1 MGISIS
7 IILLLL
13 VMIVAFVFEY
23 VNGFHDSANAI
34 STVVSTKALSP
45 RHAILYAASLDFV
58 GAFFGTHVAHT
69 IGAGM
74 VSAESITQLVI
85 LCALLGAVFWNLL
98 TWYLGLPSSSSHA
111 LIGGLLGASIA
122 HAYVH
127 LDKAYD
133 LIIKLPHFSVEHPA
147 LNVVNGH
154 NVLFK
159 VLIPMIASPLLGF
172 LIGFLVI
179 LVLLKI
185 FHKMR
190 PELLNRLF
198 RRLQLFS
205 SGFLAFSHGS
215 NDAQKTMGIITLS
228 LMTFGV
234 LQNKTFEIPVW
245 VICSCAMTLA
255 LGTMTGGWKI
265 IRTMSSKVIKM
276 KPIHGFSVETA
287 SASII
292 LTASHFG
299 FPVSTTHIIS
309 TAIVGVGSM
318 VKASAVKWGIVKNIV
333 VAWVCTIPV
342 CMILSAAL
350 YFILIKTPLAG
361 AGG

>member
-1 MGISIS
+1 MNIA
-7 IILLLL
+7 IILLTL
-13 VMIVAFVFEY
+13 VMIVAFIFEY

-34 STVVSTKALSP
+34 STVVSTKALTP
-45 RHAILYAASLDFV
+45 RRAIIYAASLDFV

-74 VSAESITQLVI
+74 VAPESVTQLVI
-85 LCALLGAVFWNLL
+85 LCALLGAVTWNLL

-111 LIGGLLGASIA
+111 LIGGLLGAA
-122 HAYVH
+122 VTHAYFR
-127 LDKAYD
+127 LDKAYE
-133 LIIKLPHFSVEHPA
+133 LILRLPSFKFEHPA
-147 LNVVNGH
+147 LDVINGH
-154 NVLFK
+154 NVLYK
-159 VLIPMIASPLLGF
+159 VLLPMICSPILGF
-172 LIGFLVI
+172 VVGFLVI
-179 LVLLKI
+179 LILLKI

-198 RRLQLFS
+198 RKLQIFS

-215 NDAQKTMGIITLS
+215 NDAQKTMGIITLA
-228 LMTFGV
+228 LMTAGV
-234 LQNKTFEIPVW
+234 VQNKTFEIPVW
-245 VICSCAMTLA
+245 VICACAMTLA

-318 VKASAVKWGIVKNIV
+318 VKVSAVKWGMVKNIV
-333 VAWVCTIPV
+333 VAWVCTIPI
-342 CMILSAAL
+342 CMALSAGF
-350 YFILIKTPLAG
+350 YFLLIKTPLAN
-361 AGG
+361 GGG

>member
-1 MGISIS
+1 MNIAIV
-7 IILLLL
+7 LLTL
-13 VMIVAFVFEY
+13 VMIVAFMFEY

-45 RHAILYAASLDFV
+45 RIAIIYAATLDFT

-85 LCALLGAVFWNLL
+85 LCALLGAVTWNLL

-111 LIGGLLGASIA
+111 LIGGLLGAAIT
-122 HAYVH
+122 HAYFK
-127 LDKAYD
+127 LDKFYE
-133 LIIKLPHFSVEHPA
+133 LILRMPSFRLQHPA
-147 LNVVNGH
+147 LDVVNAHNVVC
-154 NVLFK
+154 K
-159 VLIPMIASPLLGF
+159 VLIPMIASPILGF
-172 LIGFLVI
+172 GIGFLVI
-179 LVLLKI
+179 LILLKI
-185 FHKMR
+185 FYKMR
-190 PELLNRLF
+190 PESLNKLF
-198 RRLQLFS
+198 RKMQLFS

-228 LMTFGV
+228 LMTAGII
-234 LQNKTFEIPVW
+234 QNKTFEIPIW
-245 VICSCAMTLA
+245 VICACAMTLS

-276 KPIHGFSVETA
+276 KPIHGFSVELA

-292 LTASHFG
+292 STASHFG

-309 TAIVGVGSM
+309 TAIMGVGSM
-318 VKASAVKWGIVKNIV
+318 VKVSAVKWGIVKNIV

-342 CMILSAAL
+342 CMLLSSIF
-350 YFILIKTPLAG
+350 YNILIRTPLSG

>member
-1 MGISIS
+1 MSIA
-7 IILLLL
+7 IVLLTL
-13 VMIVAFVFEY
+13 VMIVAFIFEY

-45 RHAILYAASLDFV
+45 RRAIVYAASLDFT

-74 VSAESITQLVI
+74 VAPESVTQLVI
-85 LCALLGAVFWNLL
+85 LCALLGAVTWNLL

-111 LIGGLLGASIA
+111 LIGGLLGAA
-122 HAYVH
+122 VTHAYFK
-127 LDKAYD
+127 LDQAYE
-133 LIIKLPHFSVEHPA
+133 LILKIPSFSLEHPA
-147 LNVVNGH
+147 LDVINGH
-154 NVLFK
+154 NVIYK
-159 VLIPMIASPLLGF
+159 VLLPMVCSPVLGF
-172 LIGFLVI
+172 VIGFLVI

-198 RRLQLFS
+198 RKLQLFS

-228 LMTFGV
+228 LMTFG
-234 LQNKTFEIPVW
+234 LIQNKTFEIPIW
-245 VICSCAMTLA
+245 VICACAATLS

-265 IRTMSSKVIKM
+265 IRTMSSKVVKM

-333 VAWVCTIPV
+333 VAWICTIPV
-342 CMILSAAL
+342 CMFLSASF
-350 YFILIKTPLAG
+350 YFMLMKTPLAN
-361 AGG
+361 GGG

>member
-1 MGISIS
+1 MSIA
-7 IILLLL
+7 IVLLML
-13 VMIVAFVFEY
+13 VMIVAFAFEF

-34 STVVSTKALSP
+34 SMVISTKAMSP
-45 RHAILYAASLDFV
+45 RRAILYAATLDFI

-85 LCALLGAVFWNLL
+85 LCALLGAITWNLF
-98 TWYLGLPSSSSHA
+98 TWYMGLPSSSSHA
-111 LIGGLLGASIA
+111 LIGGLLGAAIT
-122 HAYVH
+122 HAYLE
-127 LDKAYD
+127 LDKAYE
-133 LIIKLPHFSVEHPA
+133 LVLKLPSFRLEHPS
-147 LNVVNGH
+147 LDVVNGH
-154 NVLFK
+154 NVFYK
-159 VLIPMIASPLLGF
+159 VLLPMVCSPALGF
-172 LIGFLVI
+172 CVGFLVI
-179 LVLLKI
+179 LVLLRI

-190 PELLNRLF
+190 PETMNRVF
-198 RRLQLFS
+198 RKMQLFS

-234 LQNKTFEIPVW
+234 IHETTFHIPVW
-245 VICSCAMTLA
+245 VICACALTLA
-255 LGTMTGGWKI
+255 MGTMTGGWKI
-265 IRTMSSKVIKM
+265 IKTMSSKVIKM

-309 TAIVGVGSM
+309 TAIMGVGSM
-318 VKASAVKWGIVKNIV
+318 VKVSAVKWGIVKNIV
-333 VAWVCTIPV
+333 LAWVFTIPV
-342 CMILSAAL
+342 CMILSGAFY
-350 YFILIKTPLAG
+350 YFLMKTPLAA

>member
-1 MGISIS
+1 MNLA
-7 IILLLL
+7 IILLTL
-13 VMIVAFVFEY
+13 VMIVAFLFEY

-45 RHAILYAASLDFV
+45 RHAIIYAATLDFT

-69 IGAGM
+69 IGAGI
-74 VSAESITQLVI
+74 VSHESVTQLVI
-85 LCALLGAVFWNLL
+85 LCALLGAVVWNLL

-111 LIGGLLGASIA
+111 LIGGLLGAALA
-122 HAYVH
+122 HAYSH
-127 LDKAYD
+127 LDKSYD
-133 LIIKLPHFSVEHPA
+133 LILRMPSFTLEHPA
-147 LNVVNGH
+147 LQVINGH
-154 NVLFK
+154 NVVYK
-159 VLIPMIASPLLGF
+159 VLIPMVCSPILGF
-172 LIGFLVI
+172 TVGFLVI

-190 PELLNRLF
+190 PELMNKLF
-198 RRLQLFS
+198 RKLQLFS
-205 SGFLAFSHGS
+205 SGLLAFSHGS
-215 NDAQKTMGIITLS
+215 NDAQKTMGIITLA
-228 LMTFGV
+228 LMTAGMI
-234 LQNKTFEIPVW
+234 QNKTFEIPIW
-245 VICSCAMTLA
+245 VICACAMTLS

-309 TAIVGVGSM
+309 TAIMGVGSM
-318 VKASAVKWGIVKNIV
+318 VKVSAVKWGIVKNIV
-333 VAWVCTIPV
+333 VAWICTIPIT
-342 CMILSAAL
+342 MILSASF
-350 YFILIKTPLAG
+350 YFLLKNTYLATVG
-361 AGG
+361 Q

>member
-1 MGISIS
+1 MSIALV
-7 IILLLL
+7 LLTL
-13 VMIVAFVFEY
+13 VMIVAFMFEY

-45 RHAILYAASLDFV
+45 RHAIVYAASLDFV

-74 VSAESITQLVI
+74 VSADSVTQLVL
-85 LCALLGAVFWNLL
+85 LCALMGAITWNLL

-111 LIGGLLGASIA
+111 LIGGLLGAAIA
-122 HAYVH
+122 HAYFR
-127 LDKAYD
+127 LDQAYD
-133 LIIKLPHFSVEHPA
+133 LILRMPAFKLEHPA
-147 LNVVNGH
+147 LDVINGH
-154 NVLFK
+154 NVVFK
-159 VLIPMIASPLLGF
+159 VLVPMITSPILGF
-172 LIGFLVI
+172 AVGFLVI

-190 PELLNRLF
+190 PEILNRLF
-198 RRLQLFS
+198 RKMQLFS

-228 LMTFGV
+228 LMTAGII
-234 LQNKTFEIPVW
+234 QDKTFHIPVW
-245 VICSCAMTLA
+245 VICACAITLS

-276 KPIHGFSVETA
+276 KPIHGFSVELA

-292 LTASHFG
+292 TAASHFG

-309 TAIVGVGSM
+309 TAIMGVGSM
-318 VKASAVKWGIVKNIV
+318 VKVSAVKWGIVKNIV
-333 VAWVCTIPV
+333 IAWVCTIPV
-342 CMILSAAL
+342 CMTLSAL
-350 YFILIKTPLAG
+350 FYIILMKTPLAN

>member
-1 MGISIS
+1 MNIAIV
-7 IILLLL
+7 LLTL
-13 VMIVAFVFEY
+13 VMIVAFLFEY

-45 RHAILYAASLDFV
+45 RHAILYAATLDFT

-74 VSAESITQLVI
+74 VAPESITQLVI
-85 LCALLGAVFWNLL
+85 LCALLGAVTWNLL

-111 LIGGLLGASIA
+111 LIGGLLGAAIT
-122 HAYVH
+122 HAYFN
-127 LDKAYD
+127 LNKAYE
-133 LIIKLPHFSVEHPA
+133 LILRMPSFRLQHPA
-147 LNVVNGH
+147 LDVVNGH
-154 NVLFK
+154 NVVYK
-159 VLIPMIASPLLGF
+159 VLIPMICSPILGF
-172 LIGFLVI
+172 IVGFLVI
-179 LVLLKI
+179 LILLKI
-185 FHKMR
+185 FYNMR
-190 PELLNRLF
+190 PELLNKLF

-228 LMTFGV
+228 LMTAGV
-234 LQNKTFEIPVW
+234 IQNKTFAIPVW
-245 VICSCAMTLA
+245 VICACALTLS

-276 KPIHGFSVETA
+276 KPIHGFSVELA

-292 LTASHFG
+292 TTASHFG

-309 TAIVGVGSM
+309 TAIMGVGSM
-318 VKASAVKWGIVKNIV
+318 VKVSAVKWGIVKNIV
-333 VAWVCTIPV
+333 TAWVCTIPV
-342 CMILSAAL
+342 CMLLSAIF
-350 YFILIKTPLAG
+350 YFILMKTPLAV

>member
-1 MGISIS
+1 MNIAIV
-7 IILLLL
+7 LLTL
-13 VMIVAFVFEY
+13 VMIVAFLFEY

-45 RHAILYAASLDFV
+45 RHAILYAATLDFT

-74 VSAESITQLVI
+74 VAPESITQLVI
-85 LCALLGAVFWNLL
+85 LCALLGAVTWNLL

-111 LIGGLLGASIA
+111 LIGGLLGAA
-122 HAYVH
+122 VTHAYFN
-127 LDKAYD
+127 LNKAYE
-133 LIIKLPHFSVEHPA
+133 LILRMPSFRLQHPA
-147 LNVVNGH
+147 LDVVNGH
-154 NVLFK
+154 NVVYK
-159 VLIPMIASPLLGF
+159 VLIPMICSPILGF
-172 LIGFLVI
+172 IVGFLVI
-179 LVLLKI
+179 LILLKI
-185 FHKMR
+185 FYNMR
-190 PELLNRLF
+190 PELLNKLF

-228 LMTFGV
+228 LMTAGV
-234 LQNKTFEIPVW
+234 IQNKTFAIPVW
-245 VICSCAMTLA
+245 VICACALTLS

-276 KPIHGFSVETA
+276 KPIHGFSVELA

-292 LTASHFG
+292 TTASHFG

-309 TAIVGVGSM
+309 TAIMGVGSM
-318 VKASAVKWGIVKNIV
+318 VKVSAVKWGIVKNIV
-333 VAWVCTIPV
+333 TAWVCTIPV
-342 CMILSAAL
+342 CMLLSAIF
-350 YFILIKTPLAG
+350 YFILMKTPLAV

>member
-1 MGISIS
+1 MNIAIV
-7 IILLLL
+7 LLTL
-13 VMIVAFVFEY
+13 VMIVAFIFEY

-34 STVVSTKALSP
+34 STVVSTKALTP
-45 RHAILYAASLDFV
+45 RRAILYAASLDFV

-74 VSAESITQLVI
+74 VAPESVTQLVI
-85 LCALLGAVFWNLL
+85 LCALLGAVTWNLL

-111 LIGGLLGASIA
+111 LIGGLLGAA
-122 HAYVH
+122 VTHAYFR
-127 LDKAYD
+127 LDKAYE
-133 LIIKLPHFSVEHPA
+133 LILKIPSFRVEHPA
-147 LNVVNGH
+147 LEVINGH
-154 NVLFK
+154 NVLYK
-159 VLIPMIASPLLGF
+159 VLLPMICSPILGF
-172 LIGFLVI
+172 VVGFLVI
-179 LVLLKI
+179 LVLLNI

-198 RRLQLFS
+198 RKLQIFS

-215 NDAQKTMGIITLS
+215 NDAQKTMGIITLA
-228 LMTFGV
+228 LMTAGV
-234 LQNKTFEIPVW
+234 VQNKTFEIPVW
-245 VICSCAMTLA
+245 VICACAMTLA

-318 VKASAVKWGIVKNIV
+318 VKVSAVKWGMVKNIV
-333 VAWVCTIPV
+333 VAWICTIPA
-342 CMILSAAL
+342 CMALSAGF
-350 YFILIKTPLAG
+350 YFLLIKTPLAN
-361 AGG
+361 GGG

>member
-1 MGISIS
+1 META
-7 IILLLL
+7 IILLTL
-13 VMIVAFVFEY
+13 VMIVAFIFEY
-23 VNGFHDSANAI
+23 VNGFHDSANAV

-45 RHAILYAASLDFV
+45 RIAILYAATLNFV

-74 VSAESITQLVI
+74 VTQDSITQLVI
-85 LCALLGAVFWNLL
+85 FCALLGAIIWNIL

-122 HAYVH
+122 HAYFN
-127 LDKAYD
+127 LDKSYD
-133 LIIKLPHFSVEHPA
+133 LILRMPAFKLEHPA
-147 LNVVNGH
+147 LDVVNTH
-154 NVLFK
+154 NVFCK
-159 VLIPMIASPLLGF
+159 VIIPMIVSPLLGF
-172 LIGFLVI
+172 IVGFLVI
-179 LVLLKI
+179 LFLLKI

-198 RRLQLFS
+198 RKMQLLS

-228 LMTFGV
+228 LMTAGL
-234 LQNKTFEIPVW
+234 LQDKIFEIPAW
-245 VICSCAMTLA
+245 VICACALTLA

-276 KPIHGFSVETA
+276 KPIHGFSVEMA

-292 LTASHFG
+292 ITASHFG
-299 FPVSTTHIIS
+299 FPISTTHVIS

-318 VKASAVKWGIVKNIV
+318 VKVSAVKWGMVKNIV
-333 VAWVCTIPV
+333 AAWVCTIPI
-342 CMILSAAL
+342 CMFLSGLL
-350 YFILIKTPLAG
+350 YFFLVKTPLG
-361 AGG
+361 LVTQ

>member
-1 MGISIS
+1 MTVAITVLILV
-7 IILLLL
+7 II
-13 VMIVAFVFEY
+13 IAYVFEY
-23 VNGFHDSANAI
+23 INGFHDSANAI
-34 STVVSTKALSP
+34 STVISTKALSP
-45 RHAILYAASLDFV
+45 RYAILYAACLDFT

-69 IGAGM
+69 IGVGL
-74 VSAESITQLVI
+74 VSGECITQLVI
-85 LCALLGAVFWNLL
+85 LSALLGAVVWNIL
-98 TWYLGLPSSSSHA
+98 TWLWGLPSSSSHA
-111 LIGGLLGASIA
+111 LIGGLLGAAMSRA
-122 HAYVH
+122 MVH
-127 LDKAYD
+127 LQGQYE
-133 LIIKLPHFSVEHPA
+133 LIFRFPSCRVEHPA
-147 LNVVNGH
+147 VDIINLH
-154 NVLFK
+154 NVLDK
-159 VLIPMIASPLLGF
+159 VLLPMICSPILGF
-172 LIGFLVI
+172 CVGFLVI

-185 FHKMR
+185 FYRVR
-190 PELLNRLF
+190 PEALNRVF
-198 RRLQLFS
+198 RKMQLVS

-234 LQNKTFEIPVW
+234 IKDTTFHIPTW
-245 VICSCAMTLA
+245 VICTCAMMLS

-276 KPIHGFSVETA
+276 KPIHGFSVEIA

-333 VAWVCTIPV
+333 TAWVCTIPV
-342 CMILSAAL
+342 CMGLSAVIYKCL
-350 YFILIKTPLAG
+350 SMTILG
-361 AGG
+361 ADGG

>member
-1 MGISIS
+1 
-7 IILLLL
+7 
-13 VMIVAFVFEY
+13 MIVAFLFEY

-74 VSAESITQLVI
+74 VSTESITQLVI
-85 LCALLGAVFWNLL
+85 LCALLGAITWNLL

-111 LIGGLLGASIA
+111 LIGGLLGAAIA
-122 HAYVH
+122 HAYFN
-127 LDKAYD
+127 LDKAYE
-133 LIIKLPHFSVEHPA
+133 LVLKMPSFHLEHPA
-147 LNVVNGH
+147 LNVINGH
-154 NVLFK
+154 NVVTK
-159 VLIPMIASPLLGF
+159 VLIPMVVSPILGF
-172 LIGFLVI
+172 GVGFLFI
-179 LVLLKI
+179 LILLTI

-190 PELLNRLF
+190 PEVLNRVF
-198 RRLQLFS
+198 RKMQLFS

-228 LMTFGV
+228 LMTAG
-234 LQNKTFEIPVW
+234 LIQNKTFSIPVW
-245 VICSCAMTLA
+245 VICACALTLS

-265 IRTMSSKVIKM
+265 IRTMSSKVVKM
-276 KPIHGFSVETA
+276 KPIHGFAVETA

-309 TAIVGVGSM
+309 TAIMGVGSM
-318 VKASAVKWGIVKNIV
+318 VKVSAVKWGIVKNIV

-342 CMILSAAL
+342 CMALSATF
-350 YFILIKTPLAG
+350 YFILLKTPLAH

>member
-1 MGISIS
+1 MINIA
-7 IILLLL
+7 IILLTL
-13 VMIVAFVFEY
+13 VMITAFIFEY

-45 RHAILYAASLDFV
+45 RHAILYAATLDFV

-74 VSAESITQLVI
+74 VSPESITQLVI
-85 LCALLGAVFWNLL
+85 LCALLGAVAWNLF

-111 LIGGLLGASIA
+111 LIGGLLGAAIT
-122 HAYVH
+122 HAYLN
-127 LDKAYD
+127 LDKAYE
-133 LIIKLPHFSVEHPA
+133 LILKIPSFKFEHPS
-147 LNVVNGH
+147 LDVVNGH
-154 NVLFK
+154 NVVTK
-159 VLIPMIASPLLGF
+159 VLIPMIASPILGF
-172 LIGFLVI
+172 VVGFLVI

-190 PELLNRLF
+190 PENMNRLF
-198 RRLQLFS
+198 RKMQLFS

-215 NDAQKTMGIITLS
+215 NDAQKTMGIITLA
-228 LMTFGV
+228 LMTAGII
-234 LQNKTFEIPVW
+234 QDKTFHIPVW
-245 VICSCAMTLA
+245 VICACAITLS

-309 TAIVGVGSM
+309 TAIMGVGSM
-318 VKASAVKWGIVKNIV
+318 VKVSAVKWGIVKNIV
-333 VAWVCTIPV
+333 VAWVCTIPA
-342 CMILSAAL
+342 CMLLSAMF
-350 YFILIKTPLAG
+350 YFILMKTPLAN
-361 AGG
+361 GGG

>member
-1 MGISIS
+1 MGIA
-7 IILLLL
+7 IILLTL

-34 STVVSTKALSP
+34 STVISTKALSP
-45 RHAILYAASLDFV
+45 RRAIIYAATLDFT
-58 GAFFGTHVAHT
+58 GAFFGTHVATT

-74 VSAESITQLVI
+74 VTPSSVTQLVI
-85 LCALLGAVFWNLL
+85 LCALLGAVIWNIF
-98 TWYLGLPSSSSHA
+98 TWILGLPSSSSHA
-111 LIGGLLGASIA
+111 LIGGLLGAAIA

-127 LDKAYD
+127 LDKHYE
-133 LIIKLPHFSVEHPA
+133 LILMLPSCQIHHPA
-147 LNVVNGH
+147 LSVVNVHNVVY
-154 NVLFK
+154 K
-159 VLIPMIASPLLGF
+159 VLIPMIASPILGF
-172 LIGFLVI
+172 VVGFIVI
-179 LVLLKI
+179 SILLRI
-185 FHKMR
+185 FYKMR

-198 RRLQLFS
+198 RKLQLFS

-228 LMTFGV
+228 LLTAGV
-234 LQNKTFEIPVW
+234 LHEKTFHIPVW
-245 VICSCAMTLA
+245 VICACALTLS

-265 IRTMSSKVIKM
+265 IKTMSSKVIKM

-318 VKASAVKWGIVKNIV
+318 VTVSAVKWGIVRNIV
-333 VAWVCTIPV
+333 AAWICTIPV
-342 CMILSAAL
+342 CMFLSGVIYLLL
-350 YFILIKTPLAG
+350 YKTPLSAT
-361 AGG
+361 GG

>member
-1 MGISIS
+1 MNIAIV
-7 IILLLL
+7 LLML
-13 VMIVAFVFEY
+13 VMIVAFIFEY

-45 RHAILYAASLDFV
+45 RRAIIYAASLDFT

-74 VSAESITQLVI
+74 VSPESITQLVI
-85 LCALLGAVFWNLL
+85 LCALLGAVTWNLF

-111 LIGGLLGASIA
+111 LIGGLLGAAIA
-122 HAYVH
+122 HASCN
-127 LDKAYD
+127 LDKFYE
-133 LIIKLPHFSVEHPA
+133 LTLLLPSFRLQHPA
-147 LNVVNGH
+147 LEVVNAH
-154 NVLFK
+154 NVLYK
-159 VLIPMIASPLLGF
+159 VLLPMVCSPVLGF
-172 LIGFLVI
+172 GVGFCVI
-179 LVLLKI
+179 FVLLKI

-198 RRLQLFS
+198 RKLQLFS

-234 LQNKTFEIPVW
+234 IQDKSFHIPVW
-245 VICSCAMTLA
+245 VICACAMTLS

-309 TAIVGVGSM
+309 TAIMGVGSM
-318 VKASAVKWGIVKNIV
+318 VKVSAVKWGIVKNIV

-342 CMILSAAL
+342 TMLLSAIFYMILV
-350 YFILIKTPLAG
+350 KTPLAS

>member
-1 MGISIS
+1 MSIALV
-7 IILLLL
+7 LLTL
-13 VMIVAFVFEY
+13 VMIVAFIFEY

-34 STVVSTKALSP
+34 STVISTKALSP
-45 RHAILYAASLDFV
+45 RYAIVYAAMLDFT
-58 GAFFGTHVAHT
+58 GAFFGTHVAQT

-74 VSAESITQLVI
+74 VSAESVTQLVI
-85 LCALLGAVFWNLL
+85 LCALLGAVTWNLF

-111 LIGGLLGASIA
+111 LIGGLLGAAIS
-122 HAYVH
+122 HAYFN
-127 LDKAYD
+127 LDRAYD
-133 LIIKLPHFSVEHPA
+133 LILRFPSCRLEHPA
-147 LNVVNGH
+147 LSVVNAH
-154 NVLFK
+154 NVLYK
-159 VLIPMIASPLLGF
+159 VLIPMVASPILGF
-172 LIGFLVI
+172 CVGFLVI

-198 RRLQLFS
+198 RKLQLFS

-228 LMTFGV
+228 LLTFGV
-234 LQNKTFEIPVW
+234 LKEETFHIPVW
-245 VICSCAMTLA
+245 VICACAMTLS

-287 SASII
+287 SAGII

-309 TAIVGVGSM
+309 TAIMGVGSM
-318 VKASAVKWGIVKNIV
+318 VKVSAVKWGIVKNIV

-342 CMILSAAL
+342 CMALSAGF
-350 YFILIKTPLAG
+350 YFVLMSTPLAK

>member
-1 MGISIS
+1 MNIALV
-7 IILLLL
+7 LLTL
-13 VMIVAFVFEY
+13 VMIVAFIFEY

-45 RHAILYAASLDFV
+45 RHAIIYAATLDFT

-74 VSAESITQLVI
+74 VSGESITQLVI
-85 LCALLGAVFWNLL
+85 LCALLGAVTWNLL

-111 LIGGLLGASIA
+111 LIGGLLGAAIT
-122 HAYVH
+122 HAYLH
-127 LDKAYD
+127 LDKAYE
-133 LIIKLPHFSVEHPA
+133 LILKLPSFRLVHPA
-147 LNVVNGH
+147 LDVVNGH
-154 NVLFK
+154 NVVFK
-159 VLIPMIASPLLGF
+159 VLLPMIASPVLGF
-172 LIGFLVI
+172 GVGFLVI
-179 LVLLKI
+179 LILLKI

-190 PELLNRLF
+190 PESMNKLF
-198 RRLQLFS
+198 RKMQLFS
-205 SGFLAFSHGS
+205 SGLLAFSHGS

-228 LMTFGV
+228 LMTAGII
-234 LQNKTFEIPVW
+234 QDKTFSIPVW
-245 VICSCAMTLA
+245 VICACALTLSM
-255 LGTMTGGWKI
+255 GTMTGGWKI

-276 KPIHGFSVETA
+276 KPIHGFAVETA

-309 TAIVGVGSM
+309 TAIMGVGSM
-318 VKASAVKWGIVKNIV
+318 VKVSAVKWGIVKNIV

-342 CMILSAAL
+342 CMILSALFYLAL
-350 YFILIKTPLAG
+350 TKTPLG
-361 AGG
+361 ATGG

>member
-1 MGISIS
+1 MEIS
-7 IILLLL
+7 IILLTL
-13 VMIVAFVFEY
+13 VMIVAFMFEY
-23 VNGFHDSANAI
+23 VNGFHDAANAI
-34 STVVSTKALSP
+34 SMVVSTKALSP
-45 RHAILYAASLDFV
+45 RHAILYAATLDFT

-69 IGAGM
+69 IGAGI
-74 VSAESITQLVI
+74 VSPDSITQLVL
-85 LCALLGAVFWNLL
+85 LCALLGAVVWNLL

-122 HAYVH
+122 HAASN
-127 LDKAYD
+127 LDKTYE
-133 LIIKLPHFSVEHPA
+133 LIMKFPSLHLQHPA
-147 LNVVNGH
+147 LDVVNGH
-154 NVLFK
+154 NVVNK
-159 VLIPMIASPLLGF
+159 VLLPMIFSPILGF
-172 LIGFLVI
+172 VIGFLVI

-198 RRLQLFS
+198 RKCQLFS

-228 LMTFGV
+228 LMTAG
-234 LQNKTFEIPVW
+234 LIQHKTFQIPVW
-245 VICSCAMTLA
+245 VICACAMTLS

-276 KPIHGFSVETA
+276 KPIHGFAVEFA

-292 LTASHFG
+292 TTASYFG

-318 VKASAVKWGIVKNIV
+318 VKFSAVKWGIVKNIV
-333 VAWVCTIPV
+333 TAWVCTIPV
-342 CMILSAAL
+342 CMVLSAVL
-350 YFILIKTPLAG
+350 YFLLAKTPLVL

>member
-1 MGISIS
+1 MNTA
-7 IILLLL
+7 IILLTL
-13 VMIVAFVFEY
+13 VIIIAFIFEY
-23 VNGFHDSANAI
+23 INGFHDSANAV

-45 RHAILYAASLDFV
+45 RRAILYAASLDFI
-58 GAFFGTHVAHT
+58 GALFGTHVAKT
-69 IGAGM
+69 IGAGL
-74 VSAESITQLVI
+74 VSAEAVTQLVI
-85 LCALLGAVFWNLL
+85 FCALLGAVIWNLL

-111 LIGGLLGASIA
+111 LIGGLLGSALA
-122 HAYVH
+122 HAYFK
-127 LDKAYD
+127 LDKAYE
-133 LIIKLPHFSVEHPA
+133 LIIKIPSFHIEHPA
-147 LNVVNGH
+147 LSVINGSNVIH
-154 NVLFK
+154 K
-159 VLIPMIASPLLGF
+159 VILPMIFSPILGF
-172 LIGFLVI
+172 IVGFLVI

-185 FHKMR
+185 FHRMR
-190 PELLNRLF
+190 PDLLNKLF
-198 RRLQLFS
+198 RKLQIFS

-228 LMTFGV
+228 LMTAGV
-234 LQNKTFEIPVW
+234 IQNKTFEIPLW
-245 VICSCAMTLA
+245 VICACAATLS

-318 VKASAVKWGIVKNIV
+318 VKVSAVKWGIVKNIV
-333 VAWVCTIPV
+333 TAWVCTIPV
-342 CMILSAAL
+342 CMILSGTF
-350 YFILIKTPLAG
+350 YFLLMKTPLAN
-361 AGG
+361 GGG

>member
-1 MGISIS
+1 MITV
-7 IILLLL
+7 IILLTL
-13 VMIVAFVFEY
+13 VMIVAFLFEY

-74 VSAESITQLVI
+74 VSTESITQLVI
-85 LCALLGAVFWNLL
+85 LCALLGAITWNLL

-111 LIGGLLGASIA
+111 LIGGLLGAAIA
-122 HAYVH
+122 HAYFN
-127 LDKAYD
+127 LDKAYE
-133 LIIKLPHFSVEHPA
+133 LVLKMPSFHLEHPA
-147 LNVVNGH
+147 LNVINGH
-154 NVLFK
+154 NVVTK
-159 VLIPMIASPLLGF
+159 VLIPMVVSPILGF
-172 LIGFLVI
+172 GVGFLFI
-179 LVLLKI
+179 LILLTI

-190 PELLNRLF
+190 PEVLNRVF
-198 RRLQLFS
+198 RKMQLFS

-228 LMTFGV
+228 LMTAG
-234 LQNKTFEIPVW
+234 LIQNKTFSIPVW
-245 VICSCAMTLA
+245 VICACALTLS

-265 IRTMSSKVIKM
+265 IRTMSSKVVKM
-276 KPIHGFSVETA
+276 KPIHGFAVETA

-309 TAIVGVGSM
+309 TAIMGVGSM
-318 VKASAVKWGIVKNIV
+318 VKVSAVKWGIVKNIV

-342 CMILSAAL
+342 CMALSATF
-350 YFILIKTPLAG
+350 YFILLKTPLAH

>member
-1 MGISIS
+1 MNIAIV
-7 IILLLL
+7 LLTL
-13 VMIVAFVFEY
+13 VMIVAFLFEY

-45 RHAILYAASLDFV
+45 RRAIIYAASLDFV

-74 VSAESITQLVI
+74 VAPESVTQLVI
-85 LCALLGAVFWNLL
+85 LCALLGAVTWNLL

-111 LIGGLLGASIA
+111 LIGGLLGAA
-122 HAYVH
+122 VTHAYFR
-127 LDKAYD
+127 LDKAYE
-133 LIIKLPHFSVEHPA
+133 LILRMPSFKFEHPA
-147 LNVVNGH
+147 LDVINGH
-154 NVLFK
+154 NVIYK
-159 VLIPMIASPLLGF
+159 VLLPMICSPVLGF
-172 LIGFLVI
+172 VVGFLVI
-179 LVLLKI
+179 LILLKI

-198 RRLQLFS
+198 RKLQIFS

-215 NDAQKTMGIITLS
+215 NDAQKTMGIITLA
-228 LMTFGV
+228 LMTAGV
-234 LQNKTFEIPVW
+234 VQNKTFEIPVW
-245 VICSCAMTLA
+245 VICACAMTLA

-318 VKASAVKWGIVKNIV
+318 VKVSAVKWGMVKNIV
-333 VAWVCTIPV
+333 VAWVCTIPA
-342 CMILSAAL
+342 CMALSAGF
-350 YFILIKTPLAG
+350 YFILVKTPLAN
-361 AGG
+361 GGG